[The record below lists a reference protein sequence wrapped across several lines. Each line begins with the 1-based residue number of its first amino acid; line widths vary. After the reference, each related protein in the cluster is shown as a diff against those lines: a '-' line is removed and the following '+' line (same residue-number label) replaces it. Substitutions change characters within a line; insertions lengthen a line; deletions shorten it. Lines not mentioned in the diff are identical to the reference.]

1 MNWLEILEQVFQ
13 IVIIPLLGIG
23 TLYVIGLIKTKKQA
37 ILKDIDNDIV
47 VKYVN
52 LLEQTI
58 VDCVIATNQTYVNN
72 LKQQGK
78 FDAEAQKVAFQKTY
92 EAVMAILTEDAKE
105 YLGYALGD
113 LEVYVTNKIEST
125 VTQVK

>member
-1 MNWLEILEQVFQ
+1 MDWLEILKQVFQ
-13 IVIIPLLGIG
+13 LVIIPLLGIG
-23 TLYVIGLIKTKKQA
+23 TIYVIGLVKTKKKA
-37 ILKDIDNDIV
+37 ILKEVDSEIAA
-47 VKYVN
+47 KYIG

-58 VDCVIATNQTYVNN
+58 IDCVIATNQTYVNS
-72 LKQQGK
+72 LKEQGK

-92 EAVMAILTEDAKE
+92 TAVMAILTEDAKE

-113 LEVYVTNKIEST
+113 LEVYVTNKIEAT

>member
-1 MNWLEILEQVFQ
+1 MDWLEILEQVFQ
-13 IVIIPLLGIG
+13 LVIIPLLGIG

-113 LEVYVTNKIEST
+113 LEVYVTNKIEAT

>member
-13 IVIIPLLGIG
+13 IVIIPLLGVG
-23 TLYVIGLIKTKKQA
+23 TLYVIGLIKTKKKA
-37 ILKDIDNDIV
+37 ILEEVDSEIV
-47 VKYVN
+47 AKYVN
-52 LLEQTI
+52 MLEQTI
-58 VDCVIATNQTYVNN
+58 IDCVIATNQTYVNS
-72 LKQQGK
+72 LKEQHA

-92 EAVMAILTEDAKE
+92 DAVMSILTEDAKK
-105 YLGYALGD
+105 YLAVAIDD

>member
-23 TLYVIGLIKTKKQA
+23 TLYIIGLIKTKKQA
-37 ILKDIDNDIV
+37 ILEQVDSDIAA
-47 VKYVN
+47 KYIG

-58 VDCVIATNQTYVNN
+58 IDCVIATNQTYVNS

-78 FDAEAQKVAFQKTY
+78 FDAEAQKVAFEKTY
-92 EAVMAILTEDAKE
+92 TAVMAILTEDAKE

>member
-23 TLYVIGLIKTKKQA
+23 TLYVIGLIKTKKKA
-37 ILKDIDNDIV
+37 ILEQVDSDIAA
-47 VKYVN
+47 KYIG

-58 VDCVIATNQTYVNN
+58 IDCVIATNQTYVNS
-72 LKQQGK
+72 LKEQGK
-78 FDAEAQKVAFQKTY
+78 FDTEAQKVAFEKTY
-92 EAVMAILTEDAKE
+92 AAVMAILTEDAKE

-113 LEVYVTNKIEST
+113 LEVYVTNKIEAT

>member
-37 ILKDIDNDIV
+37 ILEQVDSDIAA
-47 VKYVN
+47 KYIG

-58 VDCVIATNQTYVNN
+58 IDCVIATNQTYVNS
-72 LKQQGK
+72 LKEQGK
-78 FDAEAQKVAFQKTY
+78 FDAEAQKVAFEKTY
-92 EAVMAILTEDAKE
+92 TAVMAILTEDAKE
-105 YLGYALGD
+105 YLGYVLGD